1 MMSHRIFSSL
11 LHSKSVRS
19 KSVRYLS
26 CLLTTITAGTGFL
39 QPPIAT
45 AQSITQSITQ
55 STAQSANSG
64 NSNTVILDKKSS
76 VPMFESVT
84 ISPKATAQ
92 KFIMH
97 GLSGGPFTSQSIS
110 LRPKTETGDCI
121 GFVDRQPDHRLTL
134 TEPLGYL
141 QLLVRSSGDTV
152 LIVRGPGG
160 VWCNDDSGNRNPG
173 IAGRWLAGTYEIWI
187 GSYEEYASFPYLLEL
202 STENTTERRRN
213 SSVRG
218 R

>member
-1 MMSHRIFSSL
+1 MSPRILSSL
-11 LHSKSVRS
+11 LHS

-26 CLLTTITAGTGFL
+26 CLLTIITTGTALL
-39 QPPIAT
+39 QTPIAT
-45 AQSITQSITQ
+45 AQSITQSG
-55 STAQSANSG
+55 NSG

-84 ISPKATAQ
+84 ISPKSTGQ

-97 GLSGGPFTSQSIS
+97 GLSGGPVTSQSIS

-134 TEPLGYL
+134 TEPLSYL
-141 QLLVRSSGDTV
+141 HLLVRSSGDTV
-152 LIVRGPGG
+152 LVVRGPGG
-160 VWCNDDSGNRNPG
+160 VWCNDDSGNRNPA

-202 STENTTERRRN
+202 STENTTERRRS
-213 SSVRG
+213 SSVRA